1 MATGSRNL
9 KIFSVAVFLALGILL
24 GAGLL
29 GGGRARAETFRIQF
43 VHFNDAYQ
51 IVPSSGGWGGLA
63 EMNTLIKRE
72 SFAGVA
78 TLVTYGGDLISPS
91 LLSGMTKGAHMIEI
105 TNAMGIN
112 VAVLGN
118 HEFDHG
124 VATLKKRLAESKYPW
139 LAANVT
145 APGGGVFSGIRATW
159 MTSAGGLKIGFV
171 GLVTP
176 GSRDLVR
183 KTEPVVFKAII
194 APARRAVAA
203 LRKRGADIIV
213 ALTHLAMPEDRRLAK
228 EVKGIDLIL
237 GGHEHIPMAILEG
250 GTLILK
256 AGTDARYL
264 AVALLVVEKTGSGAK
279 KRIDIVPHF
288 RFVPNH
294 KTPAEPN
301 IARIVNRYQSRLD
314 RELGVAIGK
323 TLTALD
329 TRAETLRGGE
339 AAFGNLVTDAVR
351 ARMKTDVALM
361 NGGGMRGNRL
371 YKPGTVLTR
380 KDILGEMPFD
390 NTLMVLQLSGRQ
402 LRAALEHGVARVGEQ
417 SGQFPQVSGL
427 TMVYDPKRPAG
438 KRVLSVTIG
447 GKPLDPKAMYTL
459 ATNDFLADGGDG
471 YAMLATAKRL
481 IDANAGPHMA
491 GSVIEYIEKKGT
503 VSPKIEG
510 RIVEKR

>member
-1 MATGSRNL
+1 MATDSRSL
-9 KIFSVAVFLALGILL
+9 KVFSVAVILSLGLILS
-24 GAGLL
+24 AGQP
-29 GGGRARAETFRIQF
+29 RAETFRIQF

-51 IVPSSGGWGGLA
+51 IVPSSKGWGGLA
-63 EMNTLIKRE
+63 EMKTLIKRE
-72 SFAGVA
+72 SFAGVS
-78 TLVTYGGDLISPS
+78 TLVTFGGDLISPS

-112 VAVLGN
+112 IAVLGN

-124 VATLKKRLAESKYPW
+124 VAALKKRLAESKYPW

-145 APGGGVFSGIRATW
+145 APNGGPFTGTRATW

-176 GSRDLVR
+176 GSKDLVR
-183 KTEPVVFKAII
+183 KTEPVAFKPII

-203 LRKRGADIIV
+203 LKKRGADIIV

-228 EVKGIDLIL
+228 EVKGINLIL
-237 GGHEHIPMAILEG
+237 GGHEHIPMAIYEG

-264 AVALLVVEKTGSGAK
+264 AVALLVVEKTGTGAK
-279 KRIDIVPHF
+279 KRLGIVPHF

-294 KTPAEPN
+294 KTPAEPTV
-301 IARIVNRYQSRLD
+301 ARIVNRYQSRLD
-314 RELGVAIGK
+314 RELGVTIGR

-351 ARMKTDVALM
+351 ARMKTQVALM

-371 YKPGTVLTR
+371 YKAGTVLTR

-390 NTLMVLQLSGRQ
+390 NTLMVLRISGRQ

-427 TMVYDPKRPAG
+427 RMVYDPKRPTG
-438 KRVLSVTIG
+438 KRVLAVKIG
-447 GKPLDPKAMYTL
+447 GKPLDPNSMYTL

-471 YAMLATAKRL
+471 YAMLSRAKRL
-481 IDANAGPHMA
+481 IGANAGAHMA
-491 GSVIEYIEKKGT
+491 GSVVDYIKMKST
-503 VSPKIEG
+503 VSPRIEG
-510 RIVEKR
+510 RIVTKR

>member
-1 MATGSRNL
+1 MATGSRSL
-9 KIFSVAVFLALGILL
+9 KVFGVAAILAFGILI
-24 GAGLL
+24 
-29 GGGRARAETFRIQF
+29 GGGQTRAETFRIQF

-51 IVPSSGGWGGLA
+51 IVPSRKGWGGLA
-63 EMNTLIKRE
+63 EMTTLIKRE
-72 SFAGVA
+72 SLAGVA
-78 TLVTYGGDLISPS
+78 TLVTFGGDLISPS

-105 TNAMGIN
+105 ANAMGIT
-112 VAVLGN
+112 VAALGN

-124 VATLKKRLAESKYPW
+124 VGVLKKRLAESKFPW

-145 APGGGVFSGIRATW
+145 APGGGVFTGTRAIW
-159 MTSAGGLKIGFV
+159 MTSAGGLKIGFF

-176 GSRDLVR
+176 GAKDLVR
-183 KTEPVVFKAII
+183 KSEPVVFTPII

-203 LRKRGADIIV
+203 LKKRGADIIV
-213 ALTHLAMPEDRRLAK
+213 ALTHLAMQEDRRLAK
-228 EVKGIDLIL
+228 QVKGINLIL
-237 GGHEHIPMAILEG
+237 GGHEHIPMAVYEG

-256 AGTDARYL
+256 AGTDANYL

-279 KRIDIVPHF
+279 KRTTIVPHF

-294 KTPAEPN
+294 KTPAEAKV
-301 IARIVNRYQSRLD
+301 ARIVNRYQGRLD

-390 NTLMVLQLSGRQ
+390 NTLMVLRISGSQ

-427 TMVYDPKRPAG
+427 SMVYAPKRPAG
-438 KRVLSVTIG
+438 KRVLSVKIG
-447 GKPLDPKAMYTL
+447 GKPLDPKSLYTL

-471 YAMLATAKRL
+471 YTMLARAKRL
-481 IDANAGPHMA
+481 VGANAGPHMA
-491 GSVIEYIEKKGT
+491 GSVIDYIKRKGT
-503 VSPKIEG
+503 VSPRIEG
-510 RIVEKR
+510 RIVAKN

>member
-1 MATGSRNL
+1 MGSRSL
-9 KIFSVAVFLALGILL
+9 KVFSLAVILSLGIFL
-24 GAGLL
+24 GGGLL
-29 GGGRARAETFRIQF
+29 GGGQARAETFRIQF

-51 IVPSSGGWGGLA
+51 IVPSRKGWGGLA
-63 EMNTLIKRE
+63 GMTTLIKRE

-78 TLVTYGGDLISPS
+78 TLVTFGGDLISPS

-105 TNAMGIN
+105 ANAMGID

-124 VATLKKRLAESKYPW
+124 VAVLKKRLAESKYPW

-145 APGGGVFSGIRATW
+145 APGGGPFTGTRATW
-159 MTSAGGLKIGFV
+159 MTSAGGLEIGFV

-176 GSRDLVR
+176 ASKDLVR
-183 KTEPVVFKAII
+183 KSEPVAFRPII

-203 LRKRGADIIV
+203 LKKRGADIIV
-213 ALTHLAMPEDRRLAK
+213 ALTHLAMSEDRRLASQ
-228 EVKGIDLIL
+228 VKGIDLIL

-264 AVALLVVEKTGSGAK
+264 AVALLIVEKTGAGAN
-279 KRIDIVPHF
+279 RRTTIVPHF

-294 KTPAEPN
+294 KTPAEAAV
-301 IARIVNRYQSRLD
+301 ARIINRYQSRLD
-314 RELGVAIGK
+314 REFGVAIGK
-323 TLTALD
+323 TLTAMD

-371 YKPGTVLTR
+371 YKAGTVLTR

-390 NTLMVLQLSGRQ
+390 NTLMVLQLRGRQ

-438 KRVLSVTIG
+438 KRVLSVKIG
-447 GKPLDPKAMYTL
+447 GKRLDPKAMYTL

-471 YAMLATAKRL
+471 YAMLARAKRL
-481 IDANAGPHMA
+481 IGANAGPHMA
-491 GSVIEYIEKKGT
+491 GSVVDYIKSKGT
-503 VSPKIEG
+503 VSPKVEG
-510 RIVEKR
+510 RIVAK

>member
-1 MATGSRNL
+1 MTTGSRSL
-9 KIFSVAVFLALGILL
+9 KILGVAAILSLVVLL
-24 GAGLL
+24 GA
-29 GGGRARAETFRIQF
+29 GRARAETFRVQF

-51 IVPSSGGWGGLA
+51 IVPSSRGWGGLA

-72 SFAGVA
+72 RLAGVA

-105 TNAMGIN
+105 TNAMGID

-124 VATLKKRLAESKYPW
+124 VAALKKRLGESKYPW

-145 APGGGVFSGIRATW
+145 APGGGVFSGTRATW
-159 MTSAGGLKIGFV
+159 MTSAGGLKIGFF

-176 GSRDLVR
+176 GSKDLVR
-183 KTEPVVFKAII
+183 KTEPVAFKPII

-228 EVKGIDLIL
+228 QVKGIDLIL

-279 KRIDIVPHF
+279 KRLDITPHF
-288 RFVPNH
+288 RFVPNR
-294 KTPAEPN
+294 KTPAEPVV
-301 IARIVNRYQSRLD
+301 ARIVNRYQSRLD

-371 YKPGTVLTR
+371 YKAGTVLTR

-427 TMVYDPKRPAG
+427 TMVYDPRRPAG
-438 KRVLSVTIG
+438 QRVLSVKIG
-447 GKPLDPKAMYTL
+447 GKPLDPKALYTL

-471 YAMLATAKRL
+471 YAMLAKAKRL
-481 IDANAGPHMA
+481 VGANAGPHMA
-491 GSVIEYIEKKGT
+491 GSVVEYIESKGT

-510 RIVEKR
+510 RIVAKR

>member
-1 MATGSRNL
+1 MATGSLSL
-9 KIFSVAVFLALGILL
+9 KVLGAGVVLALGILL
-24 GAGLL
+24 GAGLT
-29 GGGRARAETFRIQF
+29 RAETFRIQF

-51 IVPSSGGWGGLA
+51 IAPSAKGWGGLA
-63 EMNTLIKRE
+63 GMTTLIKRE
-72 SFAGVA
+72 SFAGAA
-78 TLVTYGGDLISPS
+78 TLVTFGGDLISPS

-105 TNAMGIN
+105 ANQMGID

-124 VATLKKRLAESKYPW
+124 VGALKKRLAESKFPW

-145 APGGGVFSGIRATW
+145 APGGGVFTGTRAIW
-159 MTSAGGLKIGFV
+159 MTRAGGLEIGFL

-176 GSRDLVR
+176 GSKDLVR
-183 KTEPVVFKAII
+183 KTEPVAFKPII

-203 LRKRGADIIV
+203 LKKRGADIIV
-213 ALTHLAMPEDRRLAK
+213 ALTHLAMPEDRRLARQ
-228 EVKGIDLIL
+228 VKGIDLIL
-237 GGHEHIPMAILEG
+237 GGHEHIPMAIYEG

-279 KRIDIVPHF
+279 KRLDIVPHF

-294 KTPAEPN
+294 KTPAEARV
-301 IARIVNRYQSRLD
+301 ARIVNRHQSRLD
-314 RELGVAIGK
+314 RDLGVAIGK

-390 NTLMVLQLSGRQ
+390 NTLMVLRIGGSQ

-427 TMVYDPKRPAG
+427 RMVYDARQPAG
-438 KRVLSVTIG
+438 KRVLSVTIR

-471 YAMLATAKRL
+471 YATLGRAKRL
-481 IDANAGPHMA
+481 VGANAGPHMA
-491 GSVIEYIEKKGT
+491 GTVVDYIKRKGT
-503 VSPKIEG
+503 VSPRIEG
-510 RIVEKR
+510 RIVAKK